1 MPIGSIRKGYVDTP
15 AGQVHYRARRWP
27 ADGQAGL
34 PLVLLHQT
42 ASSGAMFE
50 ALMAL
55 LADDF
60 PTLAPDTPGFGASD
74 PLPLPFTVGDLA
86 EALYAALIGLGVSE
100 CFLFGHH
107 TGAAIAVQM
116 AYDHP
121 GFVRRLALSGPPLL
135 DPEQVTALLATLQP
149 FAVAEDGS
157 HLTATWARIRRRDPD
172 LPLAIVH
179 REVLLTQEAREAAP
193 ATYHAVFA
201 QPFAAQLAALD
212 MPVLVMAGERDTL
225 RAGLEPSLARL
236 RHGRSLVIPDAGP
249 YVCDRQPEAVA
260 AALRAF
266 FRAA

>member
-1 MPIGSIRKGYVDTP
+1 MLATIRKGYVDTP
-15 AGQVHYRARRWP
+15 AGQVHYRALPRV
-27 ADGQAGL
+27 AGP

-50 ALMAL
+50 QLMVL

-74 PLPLPFTVGDLA
+74 PLPLPLTVADLA
-86 EALYAALIGLGVSE
+86 ETLYAALVALGVAE

-116 AYDHP
+116 AHDHP

-135 DPEQVTALLATLQP
+135 GPEQVAALLATLQP

-157 HLTATWARIRRRDPD
+157 HLTQTWARIRRRDPE
-172 LPLAIVH
+172 LPLPIVQ
-179 REVLLTQEAREAAP
+179 REVLLTQWARDAAP
-193 ATYHAVFA
+193 AAYHAVFA
-201 QPFAAQLAALD
+201 QPFAQQLAALD
-212 MPVLVMAGERDTL
+212 IPVLVMAGERDTL

-236 RHGRSLVIPDAGP
+236 RRGEALVIPDAGP

-260 AALRAF
+260 AALRRF